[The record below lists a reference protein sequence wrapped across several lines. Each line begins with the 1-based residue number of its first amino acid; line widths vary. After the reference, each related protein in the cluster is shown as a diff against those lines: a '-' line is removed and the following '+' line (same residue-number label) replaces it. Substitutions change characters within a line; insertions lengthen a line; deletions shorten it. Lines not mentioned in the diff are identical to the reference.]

1 MSNILNYEE
10 DREELR
16 EDELL
21 VGKRSW
27 RMEEKEEGSGRR
39 RSMRK
44 RRIQEEEREDEEG
57 EEALEEKWKI
67 LGHF

>member
-1 MSNILNYEE
+1 
-10 DREELR
+10 
-16 EDELL
+16 
-21 VGKRSW
+21 
-27 RMEEKEEGSGRR
+27 
-39 RSMRK
+39 MRK

>member
-27 RMEEKEEGSGRR
+27 RMEEKEEGG
-39 RSMRK
+39 
-44 RRIQEEEREDEEG
+44 EG
-57 EEALEEKWKI
+57 V
-67 LGHF
+67 